1 MTVAIAIAGVA
12 GRMGRA
18 LVAAAAQD
26 SRVLISGA
34 SEQPGAHAVGLTV
47 GAVAAG
53 GPQSVRVSDAVA
65 GAAAG
70 AGVWIDFTAPG
81 ASVAALAALPAC
93 GVRAVVLGTTG
104 FSAADEQ
111 AIAAAATQL
120 AIVRSGNF
128 SLGVNLLAG
137 LVRQAARKL
146 GPDWD
151 IEILETHHRR
161 KVDAPSGTALLL
173 GEAAAEGR
181 AVALAD
187 VRVDGRSGHTG
198 ERPDGAIGFAVLRGG
213 GVVGDHTVQFLSE
226 LETLTLSHHARDRSI
241 FAAGALEAA
250 VWAADKPPGLY
261 GMGDVLGLG

>member
-18 LVAAAAQD
+18 LVAAAARD
-26 SRVLISGA
+26 PRIDITGA
-34 SEQPGAHAVGLTV
+34 SERPGAHAVGLTV
-47 GAVAAG
+47 GALAAG
-53 GPQSVRVSDAVA
+53 GPQAVRVADTVA
-65 GAAAG
+65 GSATGAA
-70 AGVWIDFTAPG
+70 VWIDFTAPA
-81 ASVAALAALPAC
+81 ASIAALAALPGC

-104 FSAADEQ
+104 FTAAEEA

-120 AIVRSGNF
+120 TIVRSGNF

-137 LVRQAARKL
+137 LVRQAARRL

-173 GEAAAEGR
+173 GEAAAAGR
-181 AVALAD
+181 GVVLAE

-250 VWAADKPPGLY
+250 VWAVDKPPGLY
-261 GMGDVLGLG
+261 GMADVLGLS